1 MATYAY
7 RCIFLLC
14 IRGRKKKKTWKKL
27 PLLAVDKTCCTY
39 HWKKKKP
46 QKTLNGAGKWAC
58 LPQVRLQTNWDTLHQ
73 QKEKK
78 KKKTLKTFYIIGKK
92 THTKRMLEKVL
103 ALVETCWITMSKF
116 SVWDTLETRFAFQK
130 SNVSHCTTFV
140 GNIFPGNQLFFSQ
153 CTKQHQTNKFSS
165 DSIGR

>member
-7 RCIFLLC
+7 RE
-14 IRGRKKKKTWKKL
+14 KKKKNLKKVTITKHVAHTTEKKQT
-27 PLLAVDKTCCTY
+27 PKK
-39 HWKKKKP
+39 HWMALENELVCHKFVSKQIEIHYINKKK
-46 QKTLNGAGKWAC
+46 
-58 LPQVRLQTNWDTLHQ
+58 R
-73 QKEKK
+73 KEE

-92 THTKRMLEKVL
+92 PTQRMLEKVL

-130 SNVSHCTTFV
+130 SNVSHCTTFE

-153 CTKQHQTNKFSS
+153 STKQHQTNKFSS